1 MTREG
6 YIEKIIYSS
15 SETGYCVFSVEG
27 EEGEEIFVGN
37 LPGVGEGLY
46 VIAQGDYV
54 NHPQYDIQ
62 FKFTSCEVHLPKDTI
77 GLERYLGSGIV
88 KGIGEVLAKKIV
100 KKFGDDTLRIIEEEP
115 ERLAEISGI
124 SERKAR
130 SIASSYL
137 EKKESQDI
145 IIFLGQY
152 GVSVNLAVRIYNE
165 YGRKAYDIVR
175 ENPYKLAEDV
185 AGIGF
190 GTADKIARQMGVASD
205 SVFRIRSCIIFVL
218 NSIGS
223 EGHIYLPKEML
234 IRKCVELI
242 RDGSNDVEG
251 IYGQSTFGYGEY
263 ETSASGA
270 SAYEELASLVEQQL
284 VELVIAG
291 KIVIKVMDEE
301 EIVYHAPSY
310 YLELNTARLLTDLQL
325 RYDTEEDVLVREIET
340 IEKESELILDELQ
353 KEAVKSAIRAGVAV
367 ITGGPGTGKTTIINV
382 IIKYFS
388 KKGMEIKLCAPTGRA
403 AKRMT
408 ESTGWPAQTIHRLL
422 EISGAV
428 DDTAQNQGDKGMRFM
443 RNADNPLECDAI
455 IVDEMSMVD
464 SYIFHA
470 LLQAI
475 PYGTRLIMV
484 GDVNQL
490 PSVGAGNVLKD
501 IIRSDIFP
509 VTTLNHIFRQ
519 EDGSDI
525 VFNAHKIC
533 HGEHI
538 TMSNKSKDFFF
549 IVKRSA
555 AQIVQEV
562 QTLTKDN
569 LPNYYGFTSQ
579 EIQVLCPTRKFD
591 AGVENMNRKLQDT
604 LNPKSPNKPEHIRGD
619 VIFRKGD
626 KVMQIKN
633 NYQQEWKIYGESKTG
648 KGKGYVID
656 EGIGVFN
663 GDMGVVTDIS
673 DFNEEM
679 TVLFDDGRE
688 CVYGFREL
696 EQLEHAFAVTIH
708 KSQGSEYPAVVI
720 PLYGGN
726 RKLMNRNLLY
736 TAITRAK
743 QLVVIVGDVGLVNQM
758 IDNTLEQRRYTSLT
772 KRLQELVGGCE

>member
-6 YIEKIIYSS
+6 YIEKIIYKSE
-15 SETGYCVFSVEG
+15 ETGYCVLSVEG

-37 LPGVGEGLY
+37 LPGAGEGLY
-46 VIAQGDYV
+46 VIAEGEYV

-62 FKFTSCEVHLPKDTI
+62 FKFSSCEIRMPKDTI
-77 GLERYLGSGIV
+77 GIERYLGSGIV
-88 KGIGEVLAKKIV
+88 KGVGAVLAKKIV
-100 KKFGDDTLRIIEEEP
+100 KKFGDDSLRIIEEEP

-130 SIASSYL
+130 AIAISYL
-137 EKKESQDI
+137 EKKEFQDVV
-145 IIFLGQY
+145 IFLAEY
-152 GVSVNLAVRIYNE
+152 GISVNLAIRIYNT
-165 YGRKAYDIVR
+165 YGSKVYDVVKG
-175 ENPYKLAEDV
+175 NPYKLAEDISGV
-185 AGIGF
+185 GF
-190 GTADKIARQMGVASD
+190 RIADMIARRMGVASD
-205 SVFRIRSCIIFVL
+205 SVFRLRSSILYAL
-218 NSIGS
+218 NMAGN
-223 EGHIYLPKEML
+223 EGHMYLPKQVL
-234 IRKCVELI
+234 IRKCVELT
-242 RDGSNDVEG
+242 RDAGNDVEG

-263 ETSASGA
+263 EDETSGA
-270 SAYEELASLVEQQL
+270 SAYEQAASLLEQQL
-284 VELVIAG
+284 VELMIAG
-291 KIVIKVMDEE
+291 KVVAKTLDGEDVI
-301 EIVYHAPSY
+301 YSAPNY
-310 YLELNTARLLTDLQL
+310 YVELNTARLLTDLQL
-325 RYDTEEDVLVREIET
+325 RYDMEQDTLLREIEE
-340 IEKESELILDELQ
+340 IEKEEKLTLDVLQ
-353 KEAVKSAIRAGVAV
+353 REAVMSAIEAGVAV

-422 EISGAV
+422 EISGVV
-428 DDTAQNQGDKGMRFM
+428 DDSAQNQEDRGMHFT

-464 SYIFHA
+464 SYIFYA

-490 PSVGAGNVLKD
+490 PSVGAGNVLRD
-501 IIRSDIFP
+501 IIRSDVFP

-525 VFNAHKIC
+525 VFNAHKIYR
-533 HGEHI
+533 GEHI

-549 IVKRSA
+549 IVKRTA
-555 AQIVQEV
+555 AQIVEEV
-562 QTLTKDN
+562 QTLTMKN

-579 EIQVLCPTRKFD
+579 EIQVLCPTRKYEV
-591 AGVENMNRKLQDT
+591 GVENMNRRLQDK
-604 LNPKSPNKPEHIRGD
+604 LNPKSSAKTEHSRGD

-633 NYQQEWKIYGESKTG
+633 NYQMEWKIYGISKTG
-648 KGKGYVID
+648 NGKGYVID

-663 GDMGVVTDIS
+663 GDMGVITDIS
-673 DFNEEM
+673 DFDEEL

-696 EQLEHAFAVTIH
+696 DQIEHAFAVTIH

-720 PLYGGN
+720 PLLGGN
-726 RKLMNRNLLY
+726 RKLMNRNLIY
-736 TAITRAK
+736 TAITRAR

-758 IDNTLEQRRYTSLT
+758 IDNTEEQKRYTSLT
-772 KRLQELVGGCE
+772 QRLQEMVGGME

>member
-6 YIEKIIYSS
+6 YIEKIIYKSE
-15 SETGYCVFSVEG
+15 ETGYCVLSVEG

-37 LPGVGEGLY
+37 LPGAGEGLY
-46 VIAQGDYV
+46 VIAEGEYV

-62 FKFTSCEVHLPKDTI
+62 FKFSSCEIRMPKDTI
-77 GLERYLGSGIV
+77 GIERYLGSGIV
-88 KGIGEVLAKKIV
+88 KGVGAVLAKKIV
-100 KKFGDDTLRIIEEEP
+100 KKFGDDSLRIIEEEP

-130 SIASSYL
+130 AIAIAYL
-137 EKKESQDI
+137 EKKEFQDVV
-145 IIFLGQY
+145 IFLAEY
-152 GVSVNLAVRIYNE
+152 GISVNLAIRIYNT
-165 YGRKAYDIVR
+165 YGSKVYDVVKG
-175 ENPYKLAEDV
+175 NPYKLAEDISGV
-185 AGIGF
+185 GF
-190 GTADKIARQMGVASD
+190 RIADMIARRMGVASD
-205 SVFRIRSCIIFVL
+205 SVFRLRSSILYAL
-218 NSIGS
+218 NMAGN
-223 EGHIYLPKEML
+223 EGHMYLPKQVL
-234 IRKCVELI
+234 IRKCVELT
-242 RDGSNDVEG
+242 RDAGNDVEG

-263 ETSASGA
+263 EDETSGA
-270 SAYEELASLVEQQL
+270 SAYEQAASLLEQQL
-284 VELVIAG
+284 VELMIAG
-291 KIVIKVMDEE
+291 KVVAKTLDGEDVI
-301 EIVYHAPSY
+301 YSAPNY
-310 YLELNTARLLTDLQL
+310 YVELNTARLLTDLQL
-325 RYDTEEDVLVREIET
+325 RYDMEQDTLLREIEE
-340 IEKESELILDELQ
+340 IEKEEKLTLDVLQ
-353 KEAVKSAIRAGVAV
+353 REAVMSAIEAGVAV

-422 EISGAV
+422 EISGVV
-428 DDTAQNQGDKGMRFM
+428 DDSAQNQEDRGMHFT

-464 SYIFHA
+464 SYIFYA

-490 PSVGAGNVLKD
+490 PSVGAGNVLRD
-501 IIRSDIFP
+501 IIRSDVFP

-525 VFNAHKIC
+525 VFNAHKIYR
-533 HGEHI
+533 GEHI

-549 IVKRSA
+549 IVKRTA
-555 AQIVQEV
+555 AQIVEEV
-562 QTLTKDN
+562 QTLTMKN

-579 EIQVLCPTRKFD
+579 EIQVLCPTRKYEV
-591 AGVENMNRKLQDT
+591 GVENMNRRLQDK
-604 LNPKSPNKPEHIRGD
+604 LNPKSSAKTEHSRGD

-633 NYQQEWKIYGESKTG
+633 NYQMEWKIYGISKTG
-648 KGKGYVID
+648 NGKGYVID

-663 GDMGVVTDIS
+663 GDMGVITDIS
-673 DFNEEM
+673 DFDEEL

-696 EQLEHAFAVTIH
+696 DQIEHAFAVTIH

-720 PLYGGN
+720 PLLGGN
-726 RKLMNRNLLY
+726 RKLMNRNLIY
-736 TAITRAK
+736 TAITRAR

-758 IDNTLEQRRYTSLT
+758 IDNTEEQKRYTSLT
-772 KRLQELVGGCE
+772 QRLQEMVGGME